1 MALLHT
7 LPGPMSHDVDRQVQD
22 ADDGMAG
29 ERGCRPPSMRCPFVP
44 WVRRVVTVGMPAADV
59 GRVEALVIGVLFLW
73 VLVAFGVAVVIGRGI
88 RLADARSTVEHTL
101 TTADL
106 PAGFTPEHGT
116 SRR

>member
-1 MALLHT
+1 
-7 LPGPMSHDVDRQVQD
+7 
-22 ADDGMAG
+22 
-29 ERGCRPPSMRCPFVP
+29 
-44 WVRRVVTVGMPAADV
+44 MPAADV

-106 PAGFTPEHGT
+106 PTGFAPEHGT